1 VDATPIT
8 PTVVQREIDRFA
20 HLLVQGQVMPL
31 LMLGLDVPTQTIT
44 VITGPILLTRMREDE
59 FVQETVITKLRDALG
74 HQVAGPVGR

>member
-1 VDATPIT
+1 
-8 PTVVQREIDRFA
+8 
-20 HLLVQGQVMPL
+20 MPL
-31 LMLGLDVPTQTIT
+31 LMLGLNVPTQTIT